1 LLADQ
6 DKKYKIA
13 LIGDSLSGGGAER
26 VHAQLSI
33 YFDSQGFDVH
43 NCIFVDAVAYE
54 YAGSLLNLG
63 QIKPKA
69 SSIIRKWHRFFAL
82 QKFIKSNRFDGVID
96 FRMRPSFILE
106 FILSRMVYPKNT
118 IFSVRS
124 GIIAFYFPRN
134 AFLSRLIYQN
144 KKIVAVSNVIQEK
157 VISDKFANNVIS
169 IHNPIDFKKISSLK
183 DDPIIELNYILVVGN
198 MKNDIKQID
207 QLIIAYS
214 KSSLPKQNMKL
225 IVVGD
230 GKLKIGHQKLVEDL
244 DLASS
249 VVFKGTLQNPFPYY
263 KNAKYLVLSSKNEG
277 FPNVIIESLTCETPV
292 VAFDC
297 FSGPREI
304 ITNHWNGILVENQN
318 FEKLIEAMNLMIFDE
333 KLYQNCKSNALESVQ
348 RFSIDIIGKQWLDY
362 IKK

>member
-1 LLADQ
+1 LVDQ

-13 LIGDSLSGGGAER
+13 LIGDSLSGGGAEK

-43 NCIFVDAVAYE
+43 NCIFVDAVTYE

-63 QIKPKA
+63 QIKPKS
-69 SSIIRKWHRFFAL
+69 SSITRKGHRFFAL
-82 QKFIKSNRFDGVID
+82 QKFIKFNRFDGVID
-96 FRMRPSFILE
+96 FRMRPSFIFE

-124 GIIAFYFPRN
+124 GIIAFYFPAN
-134 AFLSRLIYQN
+134 TFLSRLIYQN

-157 VISDKFANNVIS
+157 VISDKLANNVIS
-169 IHNPIDFKKISSLK
+169 IYNPIDFKKIASQK
-183 DDPIIELNYILVVGN
+183 DEPIMELNYILVVGN

-207 QLIIAYS
+207 RLIVAYS
-214 KSSLPKQNMKL
+214 KSILPKQNIKL
-225 IVVGD
+225 IVLGD
-230 GKLKIGHQKLVEDL
+230 GKFKTGYQKLVEDL
-244 DLASS
+244 NLTSL

-277 FPNVIIESLTCETPV
+277 FPNVIIESLACESPV

-304 ITNHWNGILVENQN
+304 ITNHHNGILVENQN
-318 FEKLIEAMNLMIFDE
+318 FEKLTEAMDLMISDQE
-333 KLYQNCKSNALESVQ
+333 LYQNCKSNTLQSVQ
-348 RFSIDIIGKQWLDY
+348 QFSIEIVGKQWLEY
-362 IKK
+362 LKQ